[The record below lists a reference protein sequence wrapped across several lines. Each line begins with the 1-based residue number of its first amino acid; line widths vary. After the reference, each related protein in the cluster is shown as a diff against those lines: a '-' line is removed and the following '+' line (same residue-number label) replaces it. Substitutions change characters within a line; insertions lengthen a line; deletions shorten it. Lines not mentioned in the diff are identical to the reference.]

1 MKIRKAR
8 KKMAGSTTDHFM
20 PAISRHWRI
29 VSGFAHAVLKARFD
43 EKLVLCRRSR
53 FLNIVKETGKNRFP
67 LKRSV
72 PLTTKR
78 SKYPQRV
85 SLKIFVLTHDRRIGV
100 EVEFKNRGLNRSSSG
115 FGQTLHLHRAMPCR
129 RVLPKLLHAQVRLQ
143 AHAAS
148 FRRMLSGSANHGWNS

>member
-8 KKMAGSTTDHFM
+8 KKMAGSSTDHFM

-29 VSGFAHAVLKARFD
+29 VSGFVHAVLKARFD

-53 FLNIVKETGKNRFP
+53 FLNIVKETGKNHFP

-85 SLKIFVLTHDRRIGV
+85 SLKIFVLAHDRRIGV
-100 EVEFKNRGLNRSSSG
+100 EVEF
-115 FGQTLHLHRAMPCR
+115 
-129 RVLPKLLHAQVRLQ
+129 
-143 AHAAS
+143 
-148 FRRMLSGSANHGWNS
+148 